1 MLIRFKKNDG
11 TEYPQWEEKR
21 LGAVLKERNQK
32 NCKDGTYE
40 HVSLTQEGVIPK
52 TDRYNRDFLVRNEDK
67 EYKITK
73 LNDICYN
80 PANLKF
86 GVICRNKYGNGIFSP
101 IYITFEIDNAVNP
114 IYMEYFLTRADFIN
128 YALKYQQG
136 TVYERMAVSPTDLL
150 SINIKLPSIEEQQKI
165 ADFLSTVDQKIEA
178 QKSIVAD
185 YEELKK
191 GTMQKI
197 FNQEIRFKDDDG
209 NEFPEWMEKR
219 LGDYLIYHNEKTN
232 DKEKY
237 ELYSLTI
244 EHGVV
249 PKTERYEREFL
260 ITKDTESYKIV
271 PENAFVYNPMN
282 LRFGAIKVN
291 HSGKKIS
298 VSGYYDV
305 FSFNEYVSTSFLGYF
320 LQAPLMLNYYNSIA
334 TGTLEEK
341 KRVHYSQFK
350 EIKKDIP
357 CLEEQKKIADCLSAL
372 DRKIEVEK
380 RILADLEELKKGL
393 LQGIFNN

>member
-1 MLIRFKKNDG
+1 
-11 TEYPQWEEKR
+11 
-21 LGAVLKERNQK
+21 
-32 NCKDGTYE
+32 
-40 HVSLTQEGVIPK
+40 
-52 TDRYNRDFLVRNEDK
+52 
-67 EYKITK
+67 
-73 LNDICYN
+73 
-80 PANLKF
+80 
-86 GVICRNKYGNGIFSP
+86 
-101 IYITFEIDNAVNP
+101 
-114 IYMEYFLTRADFIN
+114 
-128 YALKYQQG
+128 
-136 TVYERMAVSPTDLL
+136 
-150 SINIKLPSIEEQQKI
+150 
-165 ADFLSTVDQKIEA
+165 
-178 QKSIVAD
+178 
-185 YEELKK
+185 
-191 GTMQKI
+191 
-197 FNQEIRFKDDDG
+197 
-209 NEFPEWMEKR
+209 
-219 LGDYLIYHNEKTN
+219 
-232 DKEKY
+232 
-237 ELYSLTI
+237 
-244 EHGVV
+244 
-249 PKTERYEREFL
+249 
-260 ITKDTESYKIV
+260 
-271 PENAFVYNPMN
+271 MN